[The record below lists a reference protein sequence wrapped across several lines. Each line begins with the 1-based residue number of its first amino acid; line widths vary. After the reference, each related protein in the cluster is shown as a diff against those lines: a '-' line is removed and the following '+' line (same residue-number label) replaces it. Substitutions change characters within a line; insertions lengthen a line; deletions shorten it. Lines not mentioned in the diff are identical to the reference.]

1 MTCNIT
7 TTVEVVV
14 EEMAKTMAPEDLM
27 QIFCCCANK
36 LAETRVDDENAE
48 RRRLALAFA
57 RNMSEN
63 AKRLLAEVFAADY
76 IEKTNEHLDIPF

>member
-1 MTCNIT
+1 MTCNII
-7 TTVEVVV
+7 TTVEVDV
-14 EEMAKTMAPEDLM
+14 EEMAKTMTPEELM

-36 LAETRVDDENAE
+36 FAETRVNNDND

-63 AKRLLAEVFAADY
+63 AKQLLVEVFAADY
-76 IEKTNEHLDIPF
+76 VEKMNDKVPLPF